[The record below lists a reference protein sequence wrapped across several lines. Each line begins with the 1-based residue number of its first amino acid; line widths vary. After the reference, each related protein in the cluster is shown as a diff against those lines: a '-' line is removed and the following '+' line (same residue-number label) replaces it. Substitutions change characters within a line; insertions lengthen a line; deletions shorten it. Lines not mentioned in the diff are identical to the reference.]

1 MLKFLFVLINKSGTK
16 KFFKRGELE
25 QRQTQLYIEK
35 NFAAHKANEDASDDD
50 KKKGTSS
57 KHDKSKLKELKD
69 EETEKKVLPRNEVI
83 RRLRERNQPI
93 RFFGE
98 SDLDA
103 AKRLTLIET
112 SEPKENGMRNDFKAA
127 MDKSEQESLN
137 EIMNSIDSGDSAGSN
152 RTECDIKEEAIDFD
166 EILVNYYFLLIAL
179 IRKKINKNLEISFI
193 SFMQDKLIFKKNLM

>member
-1 MLKFLFVLINKSGTK
+1 MHKS
-16 KFFKRGELE
+16 
-25 QRQTQLYIEK
+25 
-35 NFAAHKANEDASDDD
+35 NEESSDDD
-50 KKKGTSS
+50 KKKGMSS

-93 RFFGE
+93 RLFGE

-137 EIMNSIDSGDSAGSN
+137 EIMNSIDSGETGSV
-152 RTECDIKEEAIDFD
+152 RTECDIKEEAIDFN
-166 EILVNYYFLLIAL
+166 EILV
-179 IRKKINKNLEISFI
+179 SFI
-193 SFMQDKLIFKKNLM
+193 FYFSSFYIF